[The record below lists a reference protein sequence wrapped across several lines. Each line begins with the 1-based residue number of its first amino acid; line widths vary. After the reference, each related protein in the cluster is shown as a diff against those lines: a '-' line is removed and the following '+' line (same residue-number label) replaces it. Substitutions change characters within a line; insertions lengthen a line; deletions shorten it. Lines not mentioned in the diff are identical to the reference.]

1 MPIRSPFLFALCAIS
16 LLAACSKDP
25 QPAAVSLPTPAAA
38 PTPVANA
45 QASKAL
51 DLYRQLREQKNWE
64 PAAAV
69 GQEVVGKYPNTPA
82 ANEVRQTLADTAA
95 QATAQSTHRRLERL
109 WSYQSGKESGGEQN
123 TASIYSGD
131 TAVGD
136 RVRLILRRHSAW
148 GQSAYLFGSGKGFDC
163 RGTCSLSAHF
173 DDQPQ
178 KIKAYLP
185 PTGEPA
191 LFISDDKAFI
201 AKLHG
206 TQKLSV
212 EVTEKGKA
220 PRILVFEVGGFDA
233 DKFPPLAKKK

>member
-1 MPIRSPFLFALCAIS
+1 MPIRFPFLLALCTAGV
-16 LLAACSKDP
+16 LAACSKVP
-25 QPAAVSLPTPAAA
+25 EPVSAPRPAATAA
-38 PTPVANA
+38 PVANA

-64 PAAAV
+64 MAAPV
-69 GQEVVGKYPNTPA
+69 GQEVVMKYPGSPA
-82 ANEVRQTLADTAA
+82 ASEVQQTLADTSA
-95 QATAQSTHRRLERL
+95 QATAQTTHRRLERL

-123 TASIYSGD
+123 TASIYSSD
-131 TAVGD
+131 ATTGD

-148 GQSAYLFGSGKGFDC
+148 GQSAYLFGSGKGFEC
-163 RGTCSLSAHF
+163 HGTCSLAAHF

-191 LFISDDKAFI
+191 LFINDDKAVI

-206 TQKLSV
+206 TQKLSI
-212 EVTEKGKA
+212 EVVEKGKA
-220 PRILVFEVGGFDA
+220 RRTLVFEVGGFDA